1 MTAKTWQYRLFHEIA
16 SWSMLPVEVKDAPGF
31 VDDIVTQGLRFQ
43 DLYRVMILHIGHWQ
57 GKVESGA
64 DLAGMSG

>member
-1 MTAKTWQYRLFHEIA
+1 
-16 SWSMLPVEVKDAPGF
+16 MLPVEVKDAPGF